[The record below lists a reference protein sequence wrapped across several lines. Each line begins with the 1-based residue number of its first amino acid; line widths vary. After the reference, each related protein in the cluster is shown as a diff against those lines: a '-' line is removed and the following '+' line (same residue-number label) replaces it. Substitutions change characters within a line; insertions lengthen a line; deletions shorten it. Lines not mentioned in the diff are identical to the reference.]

1 MKARDAPL
9 RQVGTDIVRIVD
21 ISGSG
26 VLQHRYSLYCRPMHK
41 RIHVPLHFT
50 RRQNII
56 FILVVGVCTTRD
68 HARRLVKDASL
79 LFRRKIQTGTHMQLH
94 VWAHVDMADERG
106 IRGLLRVYCLGVRL
120 CGRGPGRLK
129 N

>member
-68 HARRLVKDASL
+68 MQDHARRLVKDASL
-79 LFRRKIQTGTHMQLH
+79 LCRRKIQTGTHMQLH
-94 VWAHVDMADERG
+94 VYGRMWTWPMRG
-106 IRGLLRVYCLGVRL
+106 GSEGY
-120 CGRGPGRLK
+120 
-129 N
+129 